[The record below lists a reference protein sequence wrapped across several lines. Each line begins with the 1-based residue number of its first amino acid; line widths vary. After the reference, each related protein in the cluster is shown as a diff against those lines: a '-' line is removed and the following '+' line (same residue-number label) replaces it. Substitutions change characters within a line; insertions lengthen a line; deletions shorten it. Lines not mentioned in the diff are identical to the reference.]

1 MLALKNKMVL
11 TTPCHLFTL
20 LRAHT
25 WEAFSTFT
33 RSFQPI
39 KDNCEAAFWYDLLK
53 TDLPKSVGM
62 EPVCYEII
70 YKSSQ
75 NSVLLK
81 MPTITL
87 SIATATEV
95 ETRHFMSLWQ
105 ILFDTVFAA
114 KVALPN
120 KSKVEKKKVV
130 DWGIA
135 SPLHAHAAI
144 SVATSAIQS

>member
-33 RSFQPI
+33 QSFQPI

-53 TDLPKSVGM
+53 TDLRKSVDM
-62 EPVCYEII
+62 EQVCYEVIF
-70 YKSSQ
+70 KASQ
-75 NSVLLK
+75 ISVLLK
-81 MPTITL
+81 MTTSFAIAI

-95 ETRHFMSLWQ
+95 ETRLFMSLWQ

-114 KVALPN
+114 KSGFAQQIKGWKEEGCWLRDRFP
-120 KSKVEKKKVV
+120 S
-130 DWGIA
+130 
-135 SPLHAHAAI
+135 SRPRCH
-144 SVATSAIQS
+144 